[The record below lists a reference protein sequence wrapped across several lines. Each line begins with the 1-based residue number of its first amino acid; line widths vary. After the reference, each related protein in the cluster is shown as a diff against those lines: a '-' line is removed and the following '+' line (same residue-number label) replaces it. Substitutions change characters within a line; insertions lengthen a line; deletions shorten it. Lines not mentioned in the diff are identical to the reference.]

1 MRVFEMRTHIDIYHQ
16 FQYNCI
22 SICVRALD
30 VVVFIICVVIVRII
44 YIRLSCICIQEFIVN
59 IDQAFSI
66 EDL

>member
-1 MRVFEMRTHIDIYHQ
+1 MRVFEMSMHIDIYH
-16 FQYNCI
+16 QYNCI